1 MNYLKMVRQFISI
14 ENTFDVS
21 EVLNVD
27 IKTFVGKRKEGERWP
42 STSQWSVRRQVK
54 KVQEQQQKTLKMFNN
69 NNIVR

>member
-1 MNYLKMVRQFISI
+1 MNCLKMVRQFISI

-27 IKTFVGKRKEGERWP
+27 IKTFVGKREEGKRWP
-42 STSQWSVRRQVK
+42 STSQWSVGRQVK
-54 KVQEQQQKTLKMFNN
+54 KVQQQQKTLKMFNN